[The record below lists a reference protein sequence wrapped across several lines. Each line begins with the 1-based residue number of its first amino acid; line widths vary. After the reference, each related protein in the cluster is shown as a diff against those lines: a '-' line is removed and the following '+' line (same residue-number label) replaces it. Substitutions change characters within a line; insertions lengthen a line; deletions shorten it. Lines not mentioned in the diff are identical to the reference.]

1 MGNYFAQSNSFPDD
15 VQMNKI
21 VPNKNLLFRLLD
33 HVLSTWFR
41 VGLGVYGGI
50 SYKHA
55 VERISII
62 QEAEV
67 TGMSLRDSLRSP
79 WPQGPD
85 LQQDPPGL
93 RPGCLRGISLL
104 PVRQEV
110 HGVGKTSKKGTPKY
124 FTHIQSFVFQQ
135 LCVIW

>member
-1 MGNYFAQSNSFPDD
+1 MSFQPG
-15 VQMNKI
+15 
-21 VPNKNLLFRLLD
+21 
-33 HVLSTWFR
+33 SE

-67 TGMSLRDSLRSP
+67 MGLRLRDSLRS
-79 WPQGPD
+79 
-85 LQQDPPGL
+85 PGL
-93 RPGCLRGISLL
+93 RPGCLRGISLF

-110 HGVGKTSKKGTPKY
+110 HGVGKTSKKETPKY
-124 FTHIQSFVFQQ
+124 FTHIQSFVFQ
-135 LCVIW
+135 